1 MDDSL
6 KLEQMRINNR
16 KRQAKFYSEN
26 KAKILA
32 KMAIE
37 REQLK
42 ILNKVEPIVIVPV
55 SFTLD
60 EMIQIFNTVIN
71 ENTRRKY
78 VCDIKR
84 VFSVSKIPNFT
95 GSMEEYLI
103 IKETISNSK
112 YAIST
117 QKGCIQSIL
126 VFIEKSNILIDT
138 KVTAKYS
145 VLYEVYNI
153 KTTDQNTARKT
164 DADHNVMEYQ
174 KYMELIKEKYGEDS
188 KQFLIVSIYNEV
200 SVRDDFARIIILN
213 DKSQDNNIDNYLLNE
228 NGKYTIILNKYKTS
242 NTYGKQIYLL
252 SDTLSLLIQN
262 YINKHGLDT
271 YLFPDNSSGLSGY
284 ITNFNKRV
292 NIIGSVN
299 YIRHMI
305 VSEFLNRTDLSVEER
320 HTQAIRMC
328 HSEPTQQ
335 KYKRGVTKGIVE
347 PILLDSFK

>member
-1 MDDSL
+1 MDDSQ
-6 KLEQMRINNR
+6 KLELIKINNR

-60 EMIQIFNTVIN
+60 KMIQIFNTVIN

-84 VFSVSKIPNFT
+84 VFSVSKIPIFT
-95 GSMEEYLI
+95 GSIEEYLI

-126 VFIEKSNILIDT
+126 VFIEKSNIIIDT

-164 DADHNVMEYQ
+164 DADHNVMEYK
-174 KYMELIKEKYGEDS
+174 KYMEIIKEKYGADS

-213 DKSQDNNIDNYLLNE
+213 DKSQDNNIDNYLLNV
-228 NGKYTIILNKYKTS
+228 NDKFSIILNKYKTS
-242 NTYGKQIYLL
+242 NVYGKQIYLL
-252 SDTLSLLIQN
+252 SDSLSLLIQN
-262 YINKHGLDT
+262 YINKHEIDT
-271 YLFPDNSSGLSGY
+271 YLFPENSSGLSGY

-305 VSEFLNRTDLSVEER
+305 VSEFLNRTDLTPEER

-347 PILLDSFK
+347 PILLDSLK

>member
-1 MDDSL
+1 MEASA
-6 KLEQMRINNR
+6 KLEAIKLNNR
-16 KRQAKFYSEN
+16 KRQAKFYNEN

-55 SFTLD
+55 SFKLD

-95 GSMEEYLI
+95 GSMEEYQI
-103 IKETISNSK
+103 IKESISNSK

-126 VFIEKSNILIDT
+126 VFIEKSNIIIDT

-145 VLYEVYNI
+145 VLYEIYNI

-164 DADHNVMEYQ
+164 DADHNVMEYPA
-174 KYMELIKEKYGEDS
+174 YMELIKEKYGADS
-188 KQFLIVSIYNEV
+188 KQYLIVSIYNEV
-200 SVRDDFARIIILN
+200 SVRDDFARIIVLN

-228 NGKYTIILNKYKTS
+228 DGKYIIILNKYKTS
-242 NTYGKQIYLL
+242 NVYGKQIYNL
-252 SDTLSLLIQN
+252 SNELSLLIQN
-262 YINKHGLDT
+262 YIIKHEIDI
-271 YLFPDNSSGLSGY
+271 YLFPENSCGLSGY

-292 NIIGSVN
+292 NINGAIN
-299 YIRHMI
+299 YIRHMK
-305 VSEFLNRTDLSVEER
+305 VSQFLNRTDLTPEER
-320 HTQAIRMC
+320 HSQAIRMC
-328 HSEPTQQ
+328 HSEETQQ
-335 KYKRGVTKGIVE
+335 KYKRGVTKGVVE
-347 PILLDSFK
+347 TILLDSLK